1 MIEEDELEHKP
12 VKHIINEM
20 QLVLA
25 EKRTSLSVLRTGIT
39 VLLIPL
45 SVLTVLVATSRYY
58 DIGTAL
64 QLAIPLGIICLG
76 LVILGLYLITRSV
89 LRIRKIDHAAHLLL
103 RHSEYLSDLLD
114 IREQ

>member
-1 MIEEDELEHKP
+1 MIDTNETDRKP

-25 EKRTSLSVLRTGIT
+25 EKRTALSVLRTGIT

-45 SVLTVLVATSRYY
+45 SVLTVLLATSRYY

-64 QLAIPLGIICLG
+64 QLAIPLAVICLG
-76 LVILGLYLITRSV
+76 LFFLALYLITRSV
-89 LRIRKIDHAAHLLL
+89 YRIRKFDRVAHLLL
-103 RHSEYLSDLLD
+103 RNSEYLSDLLD
-114 IREQ
+114 IED

>member
-1 MIEEDELEHKP
+1 MIDENELEHKP

-20 QLVLA
+20 QLILA

-45 SVLTVLVATSRYY
+45 SVLTVLVATSSYY
-58 DIGTAL
+58 DIRTAL

-76 LVILGLYLITRSV
+76 LVVLGLYLITRSV

-114 IREQ
+114 IKEQ

>member
-1 MIEEDELEHKP
+1 MIDENDLEHKP

-20 QLVLA
+20 QLILA

-58 DIGTAL
+58 DIETAL

-76 LVILGLYLITRSV
+76 LFVLGLYLITRSV
-89 LRIRKIDHAAHLLL
+89 MRIRKIDHAAHLLL

-114 IREQ
+114 IKE